1 MIVTCLIGVAAVAR
15 FITITIDPLDL
26 LTYGV
31 ATAAAAAIGSKH
43 GAPGEVYSKVS
54 WPSGQ
59 LYASW

>member
-31 ATAAAAAIGSKH
+31 ATAAAIGLKH